1 MAELAGLIGRREARI
16 SRGQFQIISVGRDF
30 PGSETSKPNRCLI
43 SSEACMAVAPMLQR
57 FHPNFG
63 IQRERK
69 GGEDAKHPPF
79 RPDLLHAKGTIWDKT
94 VHRAITPALREDSNL
109 VRRSLV
115 PSASWIRLGAVGSF
129 EKSKGFLPAAPVW

>member
-79 RPDLLHAKGTIWDKT
+79 RPD
-94 VHRAITPALREDSNL
+94 P
-109 VRRSLV
+109 
-115 PSASWIRLGAVGSF
+115 PSSEESELGQTHPTRYYLCVARGR
-129 EKSKGFLPAAPVW
+129 

>member
-69 GGEDAKHPPF
+69 GGGGCKESSLSSSPSFKRGKQAGQNPSNT
-79 RPDLLHAKGTIWDKT
+79 LL
-94 VHRAITPALREDSNL
+94 
-109 VRRSLV
+109 
-115 PSASWIRLGAVGSF
+115 
-129 EKSKGFLPAAPVW
+129 